1 MGMGFRSLFLQVN
14 KGFSIQEWFW
24 GTIPHT
30 QIQRNSLLHILI
42 RSDKLKAWTLH
53 HLKTFRHKWT
63 AKKFWM
69 TLLRRWTSLCAPPD
83 LANNHWSLKS
93 ATKVYIVSNYL
104 PLCKTVDFMLY
115 KHISLWKTS
124 LPIKIAFDSPVT
136 ISCSKCL
143 KHLLGGRDI
152 CSPHHTGESF
162 WGWQIYRWDTSNE
175 LYKREME
182 SFGT

>member
-1 MGMGFRSLFLQVN
+1 MGMGFRSLFLQVK

-30 QIQRNSLLHILI
+30 QIQQNSLLHILI

-53 HLKTFRHKWT
+53 HLKTFQHKWT

-83 LANNHWSLKS
+83 LANNRWSLKS